1 MLESNTNPNF
11 HNKNE
16 TPSCPEPSVP
26 GRINS
31 SAKIDLDHHNALD
44 LFFFGRCKGFFD
56 KRYKGA

>member
-26 GRINS
+26 GRVNS
-31 SAKIDLDHHNALD
+31 SATIGLGSSQCIRSYFLAGVRD
-44 LFFFGRCKGFFD
+44 F
-56 KRYKGA
+56 